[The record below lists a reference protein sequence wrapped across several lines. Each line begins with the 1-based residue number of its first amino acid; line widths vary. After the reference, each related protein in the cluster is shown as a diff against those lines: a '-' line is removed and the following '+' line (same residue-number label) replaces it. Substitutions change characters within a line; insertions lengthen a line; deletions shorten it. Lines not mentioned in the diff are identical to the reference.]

1 MSSDPWQ
8 RGRCLLSWYWSSSWQ
23 VLMNFQKTNIRIFSA
38 QILCLKTILRFN
50 SNDNLCIS
58 IFYHFWP
65 FFHQLNVHLLQ
76 NWGSD
81 GHFEVLNGSK
91 SWIFK
96 ILQLFFFWGIK
107 TPFGTLFRPK
117 WPFYN
122 HLWSLF
128 ANYIDIFHKTEIQA
142 VILRYVG
149 CLNLNWIKSCDIL
162 LAKVFS
168 CHHWK
173 CIFWG

>member
-1 MSSDPWQ
+1 MIMQVSVKMMKYFFCDITMKLYSDSIQ
-8 RGRCLLSWYWSSSWQ
+8 MIVC
-23 VLMNFQKTNIRIFSA
+23 VFQYSTTF
-38 QILCLKTILRFN
+38 
-50 SNDNLCIS
+50 D
-58 IFYHFWP
+58 H
-65 FFHQLNVHLLQ
+65 FFHQLYVHLLQ

-81 GHFEVLNGSK
+81 GHFEVLNGSQ

-96 ILQLFFFWGIK
+96 IWQLFFFWGIK

-173 CIFWG
+173 CIF